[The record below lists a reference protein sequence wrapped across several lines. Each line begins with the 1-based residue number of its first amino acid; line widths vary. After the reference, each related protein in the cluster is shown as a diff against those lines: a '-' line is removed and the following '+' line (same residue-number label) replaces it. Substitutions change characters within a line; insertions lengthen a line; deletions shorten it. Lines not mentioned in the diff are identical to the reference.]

1 MKALHCP
8 RCGGRLSA
16 GRPGS
21 GCLHC
26 LLQMGLSDDPES
38 REGADSEGPEDAGV
52 GGDGMPAADEVREVR
67 RLGDYELVEEIGRG
81 AMGVVYRAR
90 QVRLDRWVAVK
101 LLLVGRFASPESARR
116 FEREAQASGR
126 LQHPNIVPTHDY
138 GVCEGQ
144 PYISMD
150 WIQGVNLSELI
161 HNRPLA
167 PRRAA
172 RQVMALA
179 RAVGYAHGQGILH
192 RDLKPSNVVI
202 DAQDQPHL
210 TDFGLAKRL
219 GEALDLT
226 LTGQALGSPN
236 YMAPEQAAGR
246 REAIGPAIDIYAL
259 GAILYHGLTGRPPF
273 FADSVTSTLR
283 QVQEM
288 EPVPPRLLNPAVP
301 RDLETVCL
309 KCLEKLPGRRFA
321 SAEALADELERFLEG
336 RPIRSRPVGLAARGV
351 RWCRRH
357 PGLAGLAGA
366 LGMLLLV
373 VGVLGAF
380 AIGQASR
387 ARDAEHA
394 ERRQRQVAESLAE
407 EQRERLLRSLLQ
419 TGRRALDDGDPA
431 QALLWQVEALEL
443 SMHQPAEEEVH
454 RLRIASTLSR
464 CPHPELMLPHAAP
477 CLLVVFTRDGRR
489 ILTLS
494 GEDPPRDGA
503 GLNPEGRLHLW
514 DVATGRPVFA
524 PLPHTALGFGSGG
537 YKGIG
542 IHYHPFDPT
551 DRRFFTLVSRGDS
564 VSNVLTRV
572 QVHDADSGDVVGTP
586 FEVEG
591 FVPFAEFSP
600 DGARLAVASAQR
612 LPGMSQRGD
621 AQVWDV
627 ATGTRVGPVM
637 PHPAGVSAVRFDP
650 EGRRL
655 LSGCRDGAAR
665 LWELP
670 SGTLLVPPMPHGE
683 GVLHATFDHAGRRVA
698 TVGVGSCYAQIW
710 DAATGAPLV
719 PPLGNIPVH
728 YHAYASRFSD
738 DDRWLL
744 TYGNPGSVRVW
755 NVATGEA
762 AFPWDPEW
770 GAADARF
777 LPGGQRF
784 ITVGGDGKIRF
795 WGVEDG
801 RPKGTPI
808 LQKEGFVSLA
818 LSPDGRRVAV
828 ACGSGLGLVWRL
840 DPPGQPSVTLPHG
853 APILHHALDASGRL
867 AVTAASD
874 GTTRVWDLAT
884 ARPTGTPL
892 VHPKGVTS
900 MELSPDGRS
909 IATGGMDMTARLWD
923 AGTGALLVP
932 PMVHSN
938 PVWTVGFDPEGRR
951 LVTASGV
958 APWVPVSF
966 YINQPVVQGPREGEA
981 CVWEVASGRPLT
993 PPLRH
998 PAMVIAACFSPDGRR
1013 VLTAGADRTLR
1024 LWDAATGDMV
1034 LPPIPLSGIPL
1045 RAGFSP
1051 DGSRLVSGALISDR
1065 QQSAVQLW
1073 DAVTGLSATPDLQV
1087 PNSCISV
1094 RFSRQ
1099 GDRLVM
1105 AQYGSLFLGLCDV
1118 RTGSRAVPD
1127 LDVPSP
1133 VSDADF
1139 SGHGRWLA
1147 TGSLDGAVRLWD
1159 TRRGDLLAEFR
1170 GHSHPVHRVSFTPD
1184 DRGILS
1190 SSLDGTARLWPIP
1203 SDPRPLDDL
1212 RRLAHVLSGRR
1223 INASGRVAAA
1233 KAGEIS
1239 DAWNLL
1245 RDRYPD
1251 PLMPNNAQQ
1260 SARMC
1265 PERAPSPR

>member
-8 RCGGRLSA
+8 RCGRQLSA
-16 GRPGS
+16 GHPGS
-21 GCLHC
+21 GCLYC
-26 LLQMGLSDDPES
+26 LLQMGLSDDPPWK
-38 REGADSEGPEDAGV
+38 EGSDSEGPEEAGV
-52 GGDGMPAADEVREVR
+52 GEGAVPAVEGVGEVR

-126 LQHPNIVPTHDY
+126 LRHPHIVPTHDY
-138 GVCEGQ
+138 GVCDGQ

-161 HNRPLA
+161 DNRPMA
-167 PRRAA
+167 PKRAA

-179 RAVGYAHGQGILH
+179 RAVGYAHAQGILH
-192 RDLKPSNVVI
+192 RDLKPSNVLI
-202 DAQDQPHL
+202 DAEDQPHL

-246 REAIGPAIDIYAL
+246 QEAIGPAIDIYAL

-273 FADSVTSTLR
+273 FAESVTATLR

-288 EPVPPRLLNPAVP
+288 EPVAPRLLHPAVP

-321 SAEALADELERFLEG
+321 SAESLADELDRFLG
-336 RPIRSRPVGLAARGV
+336 GLPIQSRPVGVAARGV

-357 PGLAGLAGA
+357 PSLASLAGT
-366 LGMLLLV
+366 LGILLLA

-387 ARDAEHA
+387 ARDAEQA

-407 EQRERLLRSLLQ
+407 DKRERLLRSFLQ

-431 QALLWQVEALEL
+431 LALLWQVEALEL
-443 SMHQPAEEEVH
+443 SVQQPAEEEAH
-454 RLRIASTLSR
+454 RRRIASTLSR
-464 CPHPELMLPHAAP
+464 CPHPELILPHAAR
-477 CLLVVFTRDGRR
+477 CLLVAFTRDGRR
-489 ILTLS
+489 LLTLS
-494 GEDPPRDGA
+494 GDDPSRDGA
-503 GLNPEGRLHLW
+503 GFNPDGRLHLW
-514 DVATGRPVFA
+514 DAATGRPVFA
-524 PLPHTALGFGSGG
+524 PLPHTALDYGSRG

-564 VSNVLTRV
+564 VSNVVTRV
-572 QVHDADSGDVVGTP
+572 QVHDTDSGQGVGTP
-586 FEVEG
+586 FEIEG
-591 FVPFAEFSP
+591 LVTFAEFSP
-600 DGARLAVASAQR
+600 DGTWLAVASGW
-612 LPGMSQRGD
+612 LPGREQRGT
-621 AQVWDV
+621 AQVWEV

-655 LSGCRDGAAR
+655 LSACRDGSAR
-665 LWELP
+665 LWQLP
-670 SGTLLVPPMPHGE
+670 SGTLLVPPMTHGE

-710 DAATGAPLV
+710 DAATGKLLV
-719 PPLGNIPVH
+719 PPLGKVPVH
-728 YHAYASRFSD
+728 YHAFASRFSD

-755 NVATGEA
+755 HADTGEA
-762 AFPWDPEW
+762 AFPWDPDW

-784 ITVGGDGKIRF
+784 ITTGGDGNIRF

-801 RPKGTPI
+801 RLQGTSI
-808 LQKEGFVSLA
+808 LQKEGFLSLS
-818 LSPDGRRVAV
+818 LSPDGQRVAV
-828 ACGSGLGLVWRL
+828 SCGSGLGLVWKL
-840 DPPGQPSVTLPHG
+840 DPPGQPSVVLPHG
-853 APILHHALDASGRL
+853 APILHHALDSTGRL

-874 GTTRVWDLAT
+874 GTTRIWEWAT
-884 ARPTGTPL
+884 GRPLGSPM

-900 MELSPDGRS
+900 MELSPDGRH
-909 IATGGMDMTARLWD
+909 IATGGLDMTARLWD
-923 AGTGALLVP
+923 AGTGAPLVAP
-932 PMVHSN
+932 LMHSN
-938 PVWTVGFDPEGRR
+938 PVWTVEFDREGRR
-951 LVTASGV
+951 LVTASG
-958 APWVPVSF
+958 ASTWVPVSF
-966 YINQPVVQGPREGEA
+966 YINQPMVQGPSEGEA
-981 CVWEVASGRPLT
+981 RVWEVASGRPLT

-998 PAMVIAACFSPDGRR
+998 AALVIAACFSPDGRR

-1024 LWDAATGDMV
+1024 LWDAATGDPV
-1034 LPPIPLSGIPL
+1034 LAPIPLSGIPL
-1045 RAGFSP
+1045 RAAFSP
-1051 DGSRLVSGALISDR
+1051 DGSRMVSGALISDR

-1073 DAVTGLSATPDLQV
+1073 HAGTGLSAAPDLQV
-1087 PNSCISV
+1087 PNSCICL
-1094 RFSRQ
+1094 RFSSQ
-1099 GDRLVM
+1099 GDRLVISR
-1105 AQYGSLFLGLCDV
+1105 YEGPFLALCDV
-1118 RTGSRAVPD
+1118 QTGSRVLPD
-1127 LDVPSP
+1127 LDVTAP
-1133 VSDADF
+1133 VNDAVF
-1139 SGHGRWLA
+1139 SGDGRWLA
-1147 TGSLDGAVRLWD
+1147 TGCRDGVVQLWD
-1159 TRRGDLLAEFR
+1159 SRRGDLVAEFR
-1170 GHSHPVHRVSFTPD
+1170 GHSNAVQRVSFTPD

-1190 SSLDGTARLWPIP
+1190 SSLDGTARHWTIP
-1203 SDPRPLDDL
+1203 SDSRPLEDL
-1212 RRLAHVLSGRR
+1212 RRLAHVLSGRK
-1223 INASGRVAAA
+1223 IDASGRVAAA
-1233 KAGEIS
+1233 KGGEIS

-1245 RDRYPD
+1245 RQRYPD
-1251 PLMPNNAQQ
+1251 AF
-1260 SARMC
+1260 R
-1265 PERAPSPR
+1265 